1 MWTHQT
7 GQPPTSF
14 NIIIFITIISRVA
27 ANPNFD
33 LLRSQTSRASPPNS
47 RPSRV
52 SFAKIVPFLGHFCFF
67 PRSSARAIS
76 DEFACNCRIEC
87 FDSVPRRL
95 VSAGFVFCV
104 SVFFFFSR
112 LSGWLPSQKSDQRQT
127 SADDSD
133 VLVAHKHSRLSPLI
147 RSSSFR
153 VR

>member
-1 MWTHQT
+1 VWTHQT

-47 RPSRV
+47 RPAEFHLPRLSRSLGIFVFFPVQVLVPLATNSPAIAASSV
-52 SFAKIVPFLGHFCFF
+52 SIPFLVVLCRPVLFF
-67 PRSSARAIS
+67 AYQ
-76 DEFACNCRIEC
+76 F
-87 FDSVPRRL
+87 
-95 VSAGFVFCV
+95 
-104 SVFFFFSR
+104 FFFFSR